1 MESKSKLTYG
11 KMAAYLAVFFL
22 AWTLREFFVRRE
34 VVQLLGA
41 WPAALLG
48 VVAKVLIWTVP
59 AFWLERHYRAEMA
72 VPALFGASIRW
83 GRLLLWATGLVAYNL
98 LASLLSNGAIRVHPQ
113 FQPVDLI
120 GTVLFVGIT
129 EEMVFRGFLLN
140 ALLRRMDEKWALGIS
155 SMLFVC
161 IHFPI
166 WYTSGLFATP
176 VMLLRSC
183 LTIFVLGVFFGYSFC
198 REKNLAVPVFLHM
211 VWNLAAL
218 VLFG

>member
-1 MESKSKLTYG
+1 METKPKLTYG

-22 AWTLREFFVRRE
+22 VWTLREFLVRRE
-34 VVQLLGA
+34 VAQVLGA

-48 VVAKVLIWTVP
+48 VVAKLLIWTLP
-59 AFWLERHYRAEMA
+59 AFLLERQYRAEIEI
-72 VPALFGASIRW
+72 PSLFGHPVRW
-83 GRLLLWATGLVAYNL
+83 GSVLLWAAALVSYNL
-98 LASLLSNGAIRVHPQ
+98 LASLLSSGGIRVHPQ

-155 SMLFVC
+155 AALFVC

-176 VMLLRSC
+176 VLLLRSC

-198 REKNLAVPVFLHM
+198 REKNLAVPIFLHM